1 MTEQRTFSV
10 LLLLH
15 SESFKESEM
24 FNLIGNNPTIFNLE
38 LPHVQE
44 VYVFVCVLSIFIIYL
59 LPHSPSSLPHYLP
72 LKVIQS
78 VLHTSKIIRFCKSF
92 SILLTLQEQNLFWQ
106 LLSSHALWSS
116 LFHFW
121 ILLFII
127 PILVF
132 KKMDYLM
139 YKMRVSLQRISLT
152 PNSLL
157 LPLEALKAR

>member
-1 MTEQRTFSV
+1 MTEQRTLSV

-44 VYVFVCVLSIFIIYL
+44 VYVFVLSIFIFYL

-92 SILLTLQEQNLFWQ
+92 SGPFDIVRAKIILTITFITCALVIALPFLNTTLYNTYTCFQENGLFD
-106 LLSSHALWSS
+106 
-116 LFHFW
+116 
-121 ILLFII
+121 
-127 PILVF
+127 V
-132 KKMDYLM
+132 
-139 YKMRVSLQRISLT
+139 
-152 PNSLL
+152 
-157 LPLEALKAR
+157 

>member
-1 MTEQRTFSV
+1 MTEQRTLSV

-44 VYVFVCVLSIFIIYL
+44 VYVFVLSIFIIYL
-59 LPHSPSSLPHYLP
+59 LPHSPSSLPHYLL

-92 SILLTLQEQNLFWQ
+92 DIVRAKFILPITFITCALVIALPFLNTTLYNTYTCFQENGLFD
-106 LLSSHALWSS
+106 
-116 LFHFW
+116 
-121 ILLFII
+121 
-127 PILVF
+127 V
-132 KKMDYLM
+132 
-139 YKMRVSLQRISLT
+139 
-152 PNSLL
+152 
-157 LPLEALKAR
+157 